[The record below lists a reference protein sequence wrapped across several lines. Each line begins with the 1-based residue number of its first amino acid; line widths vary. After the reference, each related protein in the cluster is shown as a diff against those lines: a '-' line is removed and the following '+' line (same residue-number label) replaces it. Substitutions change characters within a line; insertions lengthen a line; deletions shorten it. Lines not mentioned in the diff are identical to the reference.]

1 MVAGGKQGGHKGA
14 RTIGQGSKKLRK
26 PKDTAGFTKV
36 RSEVPNL
43 KKILHARRQ
52 HRPTDMPVYD
62 ANGGVAGVDLTAFPD
77 AAATVLFSTFTTCMA
92 A

>member
-1 MVAGGKQGGHKGA
+1 MIQA
-14 RTIGQGSKKLRK
+14 TL
-26 PKDTAGFTKV
+26 GFTKV

-43 KKILHARRQ
+43 KKI
-52 HRPTDMPVYD
+52 
-62 ANGGVAGVDLTAFPD
+62 VAGVDLTAFPD

>member
-1 MVAGGKQGGHKGA
+1 MGPAERCRAALEHVVLTLERQGTGDIMPA
-14 RTIGQGSKKLRK
+14 TEVE
-26 PKDTAGFTKV
+26 AV
-36 RSEVPNL
+36 R
-43 KKILHARRQ
+43 
-52 HRPTDMPVYD
+52 RPTDMPVYD

>member
-1 MVAGGKQGGHKGA
+1 MLVNFDRA
-14 RTIGQGSKKLRK
+14 IFS
-26 PKDTAGFTKV
+26 TAGFTKV